1 MDGDACLLRD
11 SVSWD
16 PVSLSVD
23 KTRTTTGYA
32 PGKFSWHG
40 TQPRLAS
47 LATRWGVGHLRW
59 GKYSQGN
66 QLIHCRLNVV
76 FPASWERA

>member
-1 MDGDACLLRD
+1 MDGEACLPRD
-11 SVSWD
+11 SVCWG
-16 PVSLSVD
+16 PTPLSVD

-40 TQPRLAS
+40 SQPRLAS
-47 LATRWGVGHLRW
+47 LATRWGIEV
-59 GKYSQGN
+59 GKYGQGN
-66 QLIHCRLNVV
+66 QLIHCHPNVV